1 MDVIGI
7 ADIGGDGHGAVL
19 DLVQGKKLR
28 LAADTFLSS
37 SAFPIKLIVTLG
49 FASSSLAL
57 AAMVFYFSA
66 GLLGDRWPLADKF
79 PRGWISLVLLI
90 SFFSGTILL
99 SLGVLAEYVWRIYEE
114 VKNRPGFIVRKKG

>member
-1 MDVIGI
+1 
-7 ADIGGDGHGAVL
+7 
-19 DLVQGKKLR
+19 
-28 LAADTFLSS
+28 
-37 SAFPIKLIVTLG
+37 
-49 FASSSLAL
+49 
-57 AAMVFYFSA
+57 MVFYFSA